1 MSKLG
6 WLHWAT
12 WGSIGMGY
20 LGACVC
26 TVAPPPPALSLPPS
40 VCCPGPGHGTLTPL
54 PPALSLPSLSLL
66 PWAWPWYPYPSPPC
80 PLSSP
85 PQSAALGLAMAGA
98 IALGYANIFVTAPS
112 PENLKTL
119 FEFVT
124 KVRRG
129 TGGRWGRRKVGWCKI
144 GCVWPMWPSRWSVCG
159 QCGLQDG
166 ACEANVAYS
175 V

>member
-1 MSKLG
+1 MG
-6 WLHWAT
+6 GLHRAT
-12 WGSIGMGY
+12 WGGIGMGELRREQTGVAALGY
-20 LGACVC
+20 LGEHRHGLPGGMCLYC
-26 TVAPPPPALSLPPS
+26 GSPPPCPLSPP
-40 VCCPGPGHGTLTPL
+40 
-54 PPALSLPSLSLL
+54 LSLL